1 MATDISRKLRKVMI
15 AEAAPEIIGQLTDQ
29 FGDFDAPV
37 FVTVA
42 DGVAAMDV
50 GKLFYALA
58 PAGDAHD

>member
-37 FVTVA
+37 FVSVA
-42 DGVAAMDV
+42 DGVAKTAID
-50 GKLFYALA
+50 KPFYALA
-58 PAGDAHD
+58 PVGDEHE